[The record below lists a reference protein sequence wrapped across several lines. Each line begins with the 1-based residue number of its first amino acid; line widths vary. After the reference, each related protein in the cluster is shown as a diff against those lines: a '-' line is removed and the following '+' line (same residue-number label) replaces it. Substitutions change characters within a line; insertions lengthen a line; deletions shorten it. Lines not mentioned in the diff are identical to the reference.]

1 MSSSW
6 CADPPSDPY
15 FRIQIRIFRIQI
27 FQIFRIQIRI
37 FPDFIGL
44 RSKICEDSPEAGGG
58 GLNEFGGPIIAVEA
72 AEGGWVG
79 LMLRLC
85 SWACRFCGYA

>member
-1 MSSSW
+1 MSISRLEILVLLYVHSMSSSW

-15 FRIQIRIFRIQI
+15 FRIQI
-27 FQIFRIQIRI
+27 
-37 FPDFIGL
+37 PDFIGL